1 MSKVTADTSTPTNP
15 WTLNTRRIVVAGVLA
30 AITILLGVTGLGL
43 PPVPNISGK
52 ATFEHIPA
60 IVGAVLEGPIVG
72 LITAGVF
79 GLVSFFYI
87 LPNYLI
93 ALARVPIG
101 LTSWLIFIA
110 LRRVNRDLAAAAAG
124 VVGALTNTVFVVG
137 LAVLQGIVPL
147 QFVVTIIP
155 QAIFEA
161 IIAAILL
168 VIIVRAVSIVQ
179 GRLVRAPET
188 TSRDQLPF

>member
-1 MSKVTADTSTPTNP
+1 LSKATSEVSAPGP
-15 WTLNTRRIVVAGVLA
+15 WALTTRRIVTAGVLA
-30 AITILLGVTGLGL
+30 AITIILGVTGLGL
-43 PPVPNISGK
+43 PPVPNLSGK

-72 LITAGVF
+72 LITAAVF

-110 LRRVNRDLAAAAAG
+110 LRRINRDLAAAAAG
-124 VVGALTNTVFVVG
+124 VVGALTNTVFVLTAAVWTG
-137 LAVLQGIVPL
+137 LLPLKAVPA
-147 QFVVTIIP
+147 IIP

-161 IIAAILL
+161 ILAAILL
-168 VIIVRAVSIVQ
+168 VVIVRAVYIVE
-179 GRLVRAPET
+179 GRFVRAPDT
-188 TSRDQLPF
+188 KPRDELPY